1 MRGST
6 AAASLLLSSL
16 SFACFPWCEH
26 PELNCDHKESN
37 LLEGKYGKSLRGQGE
52 TVVGSVDDYLQ
63 ELAYYHTDLRIDS
76 FIFWPPE
83 EGKEVDQV
91 SLFADKVVPR
101 VKESLD
107 R

>member
-1 MRGST
+1 V
-6 AAASLLLSSL
+6 
-16 SFACFPWCEH
+16 E
-26 PELNCDHKESN
+26 
-37 LLEGKYGKSLRGQGE
+37 
-52 TVVGSVDDYLQ
+52 
-63 ELAYYHTDLRIDS
+63 ELAYYYNDLRIDS
-76 FIFWPPE
+76 FIFWPAE